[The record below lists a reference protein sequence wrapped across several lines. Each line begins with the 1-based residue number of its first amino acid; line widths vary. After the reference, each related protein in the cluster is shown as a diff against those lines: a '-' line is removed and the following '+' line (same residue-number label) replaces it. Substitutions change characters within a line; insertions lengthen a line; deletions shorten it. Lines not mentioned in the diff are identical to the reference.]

1 MDLIHYFLFSKSQ
14 DHVNLLNLRKREV
27 NHWVLGLKPI
37 FLFFIGMK
45 LQKMKINFKERTP
58 QLIALIG
65 VLIVITVVLIGFLV
79 TRNSQVKELQE
90 QYVVDKQELED
101 EYEAI
106 SLQYEG
112 FKFSVQND
120 SLLYKLQN
128 EQAKVLRLQEELRMT
143 QASDKA
149 EIKRLT
155 DELATLRKIL
165 RSYIQQIDSLNTLN
179 QELRAKNEQITDQYN
194 RTSRTLQQVSQEKE
208 QLSEKVSL
216 AAQLVAT
223 NINAKA
229 VNDRGREQTR
239 LSRSS
244 QFVISFTIARNITS
258 EPGERTI
265 FVRILTPDG
274 NVLSKSPG
282 NKFPYE
288 NSEIIYSMKRIV
300 EYGGEEIPVTMYWDI
315 EEFLMP
321 GNYKADIFA
330 DGHHIGSQSFLMED

>member
-1 MDLIHYFLFSKSQ
+1 
-14 DHVNLLNLRKREV
+14 
-27 NHWVLGLKPI
+27 
-37 FLFFIGMK
+37 
-45 LQKMKINFKERTP
+45 MKIDFKERTP
-58 QLIALIG
+58 QLIAIIG
-65 VLIVITVVLIGFLV
+65 ILVIITVILIGFLIS
-79 TRNSQVKELQE
+79 RNSQVKEMQE

-143 QASDKA
+143 QASNKA
-149 EIKRLT
+149 EIKRLS
-155 DELATLRKIL
+155 DELSTLRKIL

-179 QELRAKNEQITDQYN
+179 QELRAENEQITNQYN
-194 RTSRTLQQVSQEKE
+194 RTTRTLQEVSKEREK
-208 QLSEKVSL
+208 LSEKVSL

-229 VNDRGREQTR
+229 VNDKGREQTR

-244 QFVISFTIARNITS
+244 QFVVTFTIARNITA

-265 FVRILTPDG
+265 FIRIMTPDG
-274 NVLSKSPG
+274 NVLSKSS
-282 NKFPYE
+282 NNRFSYE
-288 NSEIIYSMKRIV
+288 NSEIVYSIKRIV

-321 GNYKADIFA
+321 GTYKADIFA
-330 DGHHIGSQSFLMED
+330 DGHHIGSHSFIMED